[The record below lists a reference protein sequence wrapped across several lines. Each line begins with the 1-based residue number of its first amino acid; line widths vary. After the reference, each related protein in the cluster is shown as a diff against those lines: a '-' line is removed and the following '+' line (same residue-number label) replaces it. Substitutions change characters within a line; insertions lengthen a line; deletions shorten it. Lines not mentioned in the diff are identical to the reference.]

1 MDTIFMNSENSK
13 TSEYHVLVLKLTD
26 KLDLRRG
33 QKTVALSNLS
43 IYYTWKNV
51 KSSYNN
57 NKLKISAPTRS
68 EEFELPDGSYSISD
82 IQDYFEYILKKHSE
96 SVDNPSIRMYINR
109 IENRITFKIK
119 SGYYLELL
127 TPETMKLLGSTE
139 SKITKD
145 QNGKSVP
152 HLEVVELVLVHCNL
166 VNNDYQQ
173 DSRIL
178 FTFVPN
184 KTFGSLLEIS
194 PTNHVFLK
202 TFNSEFQEVKIWFTD
217 QTSKPLELE
226 DKINITLIIKYYKNA
241 LFN

>member
-1 MDTIFMNSENSK
+1 MDTTFMDLENSR
-13 TSEYHVLVLKLTD
+13 TSEYNVLVLLLTN

-57 NKLKISAPTRS
+57 NKFKISAPTWS
-68 EEFELPDGSYSISD
+68 EEFKLPDGSYSVQD

-96 SVDNPSIRMYINR
+96 SVDNPSVRIYIYK

-119 SGYYLELL
+119 NGYYLEFL
-127 TPETMKLLGSTE
+127 TPETMKLLGSTN

-145 QNGKSVP
+145 KNGENAP
-152 HLEVVELVLVHCNL
+152 HLEIVKVVLVHGNL

-173 DSRIL
+173 NSRIL
-178 FTFVPN
+178 YTFVPN
-184 KTFGSLLEIS
+184 KTFGSLLENS
-194 PTNHVFLK
+194 PPNHVFLK
-202 TFNSEFQEVKIWFTD
+202 TFNSEFQEIKIWFTD
-217 QTSKPLELE
+217 QTSKPLEVGDE
-226 DKINITLIIKYYKNA
+226 INVTLIIK
-241 LFN
+241 